1 VATTAQP
8 SPTQSQPLHSSTARI
23 TLRAVS
29 LWHLLSL
36 DAPSVAAL
44 WTWFLADSN
53 HVHLPATAILAMAI
67 AVWMLYAADRLLD
80 ARRIESHAHS
90 IPFHSDLHEKLEPR
104 HLFHYRHRRAFRS
117 ILLLCSFTLAVLLPQ
132 LLPTAIRL
140 YLILGGLL
148 VGYFILIHAPAT
160 DRSSRAPHSAAPRVP
175 HRIPKEFAVG
185 VFFSAANFIPTIA
198 REPALRPVLLPAA
211 LLFALL
217 CSLNCLFIYSWEHPG
232 ATSFTHPATRLAL
245 RSLRGLT
252 LAAIVLSLALAMFT
266 QLSPRHLP
274 PWPILT
280 ATALSGILLLALDH
294 LNRSHHLS
302 PTPLRASADLCLF
315 TPLLLLPF
323 LHA

>member
-1 VATTAQP
+1 
-8 SPTQSQPLHSSTARI
+8 
-23 TLRAVS
+23 
-29 LWHLLSL
+29 
-36 DAPSVAAL
+36 
-44 WTWFLADSN
+44 
-53 HVHLPATAILAMAI
+53 MAI

-80 ARRIESHAHS
+80 ARRIESDAHS
-90 IPFHSDLHEKLEPR
+90 IPFHSHLHEKLEPR
-104 HLFHYRHRRAFRS
+104 HLFHYGHRRAFRS
-117 ILLLCSFTLAVLLPQ
+117 VILLCSFTLALLLPQ

-160 DRSSRAPHSAAPRVP
+160 DRSSRTPHSTAPRAP

-185 VFFSAANFIPTIA
+185 IFFSAATFIPTVA

-217 CSLNCLFIYSWEHPG
+217 CSLNCLFIYSWEHPRS
-232 ATSFTHPATRLAL
+232 TPTHPATRLAL

-252 LAAIVLSLALAMFT
+252 LAAIVLSLALALFT
-266 QLSPRHLP
+266 RLSPSHLP

-280 ATALSGILLLALDH
+280 ATALSGLLLLALDH
-294 LNRSHHLS
+294 LNRSHHL
-302 PTPLRASADLCLF
+302 PATPLRASADLCLL

>member
-1 VATTAQP
+1 MATTAQP
-8 SPTQSQPLHSSTARI
+8 SPTQSQPLPSPTARL

-53 HVHLPATAILAMAI
+53 HVHLPTTAVLAMAI

-80 ARRIESHAHS
+80 GRRIESDAHS

-104 HLFHYRHRRAFRS
+104 HLFHNRHRRAFRS
-117 ILLLCSFTLAVLLPQ
+117 VLLLCSFTLALLLPQ
-132 LLPTAIRL
+132 LMPAAVRL

-148 VGYFILIHAPAT
+148 VGYFILIHAPAP
-160 DRSSRAPHSAAPRVP
+160 DRSSRAP

-185 VFFSAANFIPTIA
+185 IFFSAATFIPTVA
-198 REPALRPVLLPAA
+198 REPALRPVLLPTA

-217 CSLNCLFIYSWEHPG
+217 CSLNCLFIYSWEHPRS
-232 ATSFTHPATRLAL
+232 TPYTHPATRLAL

-252 LAAIVLSLALAMFT
+252 LAAIVLSLILASLSR
-266 QLSPRHLP
+266 LSPSHLP

-280 ATALSGILLLALDH
+280 AAALSGLLLLALDH
-294 LNRSHHLS
+294 LNRSRHL
-302 PTPLRASADLCLF
+302 PATPLRASADLCLL